1 MRYIFCVIILYNMSA
16 WTDFVTKFYHEKKLQ
31 NKDYK
36 FKDALKDGAK
46 VYKKENAKKVD
57 KECVK
62 KCKKEAEKDKKKK

>member
-1 MRYIFCVIILYNMSA
+1 MIA

-46 VYKKENAKKVD
+46 VYKKDNAKKVD

-62 KCKKEAEKDKKKK
+62 KCKKDAEKDKKKK